1 VSIKRA
7 LPKPFEMIAGHPALD
22 FVNSIDD
29 RFADGGP
36 VELLTTYDDLLRFVS
51 QAELITERQFR
62 ELKKLEPS
70 LVERSKVV
78 AQAVHLREALA
89 AILYAILDHQE
100 PAKAALLDVE
110 TIFKDA
116 AGHRRLV
123 FKHTNGAE
131 LPSGL
136 VWEYKGV
143 ATEIQSPVWLLAEAA
158 NNLLTSPQAGLI
170 RKCAST
176 TCQWLFLDTS
186 KNHTRRW
193 CDMKICGNRN
203 KARRFHLRQA
213 AG

>member
-1 VSIKRA
+1 MSIKRA

-36 VELLTTYDDLLRFVS
+36 VELLATYDDLLRFVS
-51 QAELITERQFR
+51 QAELITERQFG

-70 LVERSKVV
+70 LVERNKVL
-78 AQAVHLREALA
+78 AQAVQLREGLA
-89 AILYAILDHQE
+89 AILYADLNHQE
-100 PAKAALLDVE
+100 PAKLALLDVE

-116 AGHRRLV
+116 AGYQKLV
-123 FKHTNGAE
+123 FKHTNGTQ
-131 LPSGL
+131 LHSGFT
-136 VWEYKGV
+136 WEYKGV
-143 ATEIQSPVWLLAEAA
+143 AKEILSPVWLLAQAA
-158 NNLLTSPQAGLI
+158 NNLLTSPEAGLI
-170 RKCAST
+170 RKCASA

-186 KNHTRRW
+186 KNHTRLW

>member
-1 VSIKRA
+1 MSIKRA

-100 PAKAALLDVE
+100 PAKIALLDVE

-116 AGHRRLV
+116 AGHRKLV
-123 FKHTNGAE
+123 FKHINSAE
-131 LPSGL
+131 LRFGMA
-136 VWEYKGV
+136 WEYKGV

-158 NNLLTSPQAGLI
+158 NNLLTSPQASLI